1 MKIFNGKAR
10 ASQIKEEL
18 KKEVENL
25 NIKPQLAVLSVG
37 DDTASEI
44 YIKSKKK
51 AAEEVGVSLL
61 HIHLQK
67 NVSTET
73 VSEKIKKLNAD
84 ESVDGIILQL
94 PIPKHLD
101 AVYLSNLISEEK
113 DVDGFTGRNLG
124 KGVLGQEHLVSCTPL
139 GILDIIEQTLGDPTG
154 LKVTVIGR
162 SNIVGKPLAL
172 ELINK
177 GATVTVCNR
186 NTPKDVL
193 KSLCLNSNIVV
204 VATGQPNTVSY
215 DELKNADLVIDVGIN
230 RINSKIV
237 GDVAFHSL
245 KLNNF
250 AGIVTPVPG
259 GVGPMTVVS
268 LLSNTIKA
276 AKHQLDCRTQRSRK
290 RYFGDFRKGKEVI
303 NLNHVFAVV
312 EDYSVRGNQLANE
325 VGISSATLS
334 RMRSSRDAFF
344 ATKLSTLKLIQQ
356 WIDSKKGQQW
366 LEGMVNKSNER
377 TAEFIKG
384 NSEKFGVLDLEKIK
398 KCIEDP
404 EIKTGEL
411 HKEADIAPME
421 RSLFRRSKRDIT
433 SMTLNKALKVQKW
446 IDKEQK

>member
-1 MKIFNGKAR
+1 M
-10 ASQIKEEL
+10 
-18 KKEVENL
+18 
-25 NIKPQLAVLSVG
+25 
-37 DDTASEI
+37 
-44 YIKSKKK
+44 
-51 AAEEVGVSLL
+51 
-61 HIHLQK
+61 
-67 NVSTET
+67 
-73 VSEKIKKLNAD
+73 
-84 ESVDGIILQL
+84 
-94 PIPKHLD
+94 
-101 AVYLSNLISEEK
+101 
-113 DVDGFTGRNLG
+113 
-124 KGVLGQEHLVSCTPL
+124 
-139 GILDIIEQTLGDPTG
+139 
-154 LKVTVIGR
+154 
-162 SNIVGKPLAL
+162 

-186 NTPKDVL
+186 NTPKNVL

-204 VATGQPNTVSY
+204 VATGQPNTVEY
-215 DELKNADLVIDVGIN
+215 NELKNADLVIDVGIN

-237 GDVAFHSL
+237 GDVTFHSL

-290 RYFGDFRKGKEVI
+290 SYFGDFSKGKEVI

-312 EDYSVRGNQLANE
+312 EDYSVKGNQLANE

-366 LEGMVNKSNER
+366 FEGVVNKSNER

-384 NSEKFGVLDLEKIK
+384 NPERFRALDLEKIK

-411 HKEADIAPME
+411 HKQADIAPME

-446 IDKEQK
+446 IDRERK